1 MLSIQYERHLDM
13 TDNKKDNKKNR
24 KYSKSSSLQKHV
36 IITGGG
42 SGLGFGLAT
51 RYLKQGAS
59 VTILDL
65 SITDEQ
71 QSTLAESAKNNHA
84 GYLFLTTN
92 ITVAEEVKQSVNAAI
107 EQYGPPDLAI
117 NSAGVLINKTLENT
131 TPEAFKH
138 IIDVNLNGSFNFAS
152 AVLPLM
158 KSGSRIALIAS
169 VAGLISNYGYSAYGA
184 SKFGV
189 VGLATTL
196 RYEYEHRGINV
207 SCVCP
212 PEVKTPMVA
221 VEHASGDP
229 VSLEL
234 KKFAGSMQPDDACD
248 QIFKGI
254 EAGKWMIIPSMNAK
268 SLILISRLF
277 PRLFSVSMQQLI
289 RYAVNK
295 VNFSKA

>member
-1 MLSIQYERHLDM
+1 MILRTQLIIIIKTAFAIRATNE
-13 TDNKKDNKKNR
+13 KNR
-24 KYSKSSSLQKHV
+24 NLPHAKHV

-59 VTILDL
+59 VTVLDL
-65 SITDEQ
+65 CITDEQ
-71 QSTLAESAKNNHA
+71 QAALAEAAKTHNA
-84 GYLFLTTN
+84 GCLFLKTN
-92 ITVAEEVKQSVNAAI
+92 ITMPEDVKQSVSAAV
-107 EQYGPPDLAI
+107 EQYGAPDLAI
-117 NSAGVLINKTLENT
+117 NSAGIVINKAFEDT

-138 IIDVNLNGSFNFAS
+138 IVDVNLNGSFNFAS

-158 KSGSRIALIAS
+158 KPGSQIALISS
-169 VAGLISNYGYSAYGA
+169 VAGLVSNYGYAGYGA

-196 RYEYEHRGINV
+196 RYEYQHRGIKV

-221 VEHASGDP
+221 VEYANGNP

-234 KKFAGSMQPDDACD
+234 KKFAGSMQPEAACD
-248 QIFKGI
+248 QIFTGI

-277 PRLFSVSMQQLI
+277 PHLFSISMQQLI

-295 VNFSKA
+295 VNFSKT